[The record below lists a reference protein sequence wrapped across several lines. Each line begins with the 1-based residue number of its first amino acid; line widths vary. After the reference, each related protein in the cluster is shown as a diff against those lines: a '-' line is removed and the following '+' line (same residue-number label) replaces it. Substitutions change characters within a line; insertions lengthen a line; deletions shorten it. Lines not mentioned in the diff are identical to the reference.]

1 MTEDLRTI
9 AEKEVVRVDMIV
21 ERMSIIDEDKAAG
34 LRDVLMSYH
43 QDCRGFFQKGQYLQ
57 CIETAFICWAY
68 VDAGLHLKVFSV
80 PGDMQDI
87 FTV

>member
-9 AEKEVVRVDMIV
+9 AEREVARVNV
-21 ERMSIIDEDKAAG
+21 IIEKMGITDRDRAASLMG
-34 LRDVLMSYH
+34 VLTSYH
-43 QDCRGFFQKGQYLQ
+43 QDCIGFFGKGQYLQ

-68 VDAGLHLKVFSV
+68 VDAGLHMKVFSM
-80 PGDMQDI
+80 PEDMRDI